1 MTEAFRFISVEKA
14 NHAVSLLCRVLE
26 VSRSGFYAWLGRG
39 PSARALEDKKIIELI
54 REIHADSRETY
65 GAPRVKAMLER
76 RQVHVGRKRVARLMR
91 QEGISGL
98 IKRKRGKS
106 TIRVPGIATA
116 PDLVR
121 REWSPTEP
129 NRLWVADITYC
140 RSWEGWLYL
149 AAVLDCHSRKVVG
162 WSLRNDLRSQLVTEA
177 VEMAVRRRRPEGGLV
192 HHSDRGSQYV
202 SLAFGERCKEAGI
215 DLSMTAGGS
224 PLDNS
229 VAESFFAT
237 LKRELVDRYSWPTRA
252 DLRVAIFEWIEVF
265 YNRQR
270 LHTTLGNYA
279 PEEFENLSL
288 NQLKEAA

>member
-1 MTEAFRFISVEKA
+1 MHRFIRAQRA
-14 NHAVSLLCRVLE
+14 NHSVATLCRVLG
-26 VSRSGFYAWLGRG
+26 VSRSGFYAARVRA
-39 PSARALEDKKIIELI
+39 PSERALQDERITQAI
-54 REIHADSRETY
+54 REIHADSRGTY
-65 GAPRVKAMLER
+65 GIPRVHAMLAR
-76 RQVHVGRKRVARLMR
+76 RGIHVGRKRVARLMR
-91 QEGISGL
+91 SEGLSGL
-98 IKRKRGKS
+98 IRRKRGKT
-106 TIRVPGIATA
+106 TIRVPGVATA

-121 REWSPTEP
+121 REWNPTEP

-162 WSLRNDLRSQLVTEA
+162 WSLRPDLRAELVTDA
-177 VEMAVRRRRPEGGLV
+177 IEMAVSRRRPDDRLI

-202 SLAFGERCKEAGI
+202 SLAFGQRCREAGI
-215 DLSMTAGGS
+215 DLSMTQGGS
-224 PLDNS
+224 PLDNA

-237 LKRELVDRYSWPTRA
+237 LKRELVDRYSWPTRN
-252 DLRVAIFEWIEVF
+252 DLRVAVFEWIEVF

-270 LHTTLGNYA
+270 IHTTLGNYA

>member
-1 MTEAFRFISVEKA
+1 
-14 NHAVSLLCRVLE
+14 VLE
-26 VSRSGFYAWLGRG
+26 VSRSGFYAWLGRE
-39 PSARALEDKKIIELI
+39 PSARAVEDERILPEIRKI
-54 REIHADSRETY
+54 HKDSRKTY
-65 GAPRVKAMLER
+65 GAPRMQAMLAR
-76 RQVHVGRKRVARLMR
+76 KGIFVGRKRVARLMR
-91 QEGISGL
+91 RAGISGL
-98 IKRKRGKS
+98 IRRKRGKT

-121 REWSPTEP
+121 REWNPTEP

-149 AAVLDCHSRKVVG
+149 AAVIDCHSRRVVG
-162 WSLRNDLRSQLVTEA
+162 WSLRNDLRAELVSDA
-177 VEMAVRRRRPEGGLV
+177 VEMAVGRRRPDNGLV

-202 SLAFGERCKEAGI
+202 SLAFGEHCREAGI
-215 DLSMTAGGS
+215 DLSMTEGGS

>member
-1 MTEAFRFISVEKA
+1 MTEIFRFISREKA

-26 VSRSGFYAWLGRG
+26 VSRSGFYAWLERG
-39 PSARALEDKKIIELI
+39 PSARAIEDERVLEAI
-54 REIHADSRETY
+54 REIHAASRETY
-65 GAPRVKAMLER
+65 GAPRVHAMLR
-76 RQVHVGRKRVARLMR
+76 RKGINVARKRVARLMR
-91 QEGISGL
+91 QAQISGL
-98 IKRKRGKS
+98 IRRKRGKT

-121 REWSPTEP
+121 RDWSPKEP

-149 AAVLDCHSRKVVG
+149 AAVVDCHSRKVVG
-162 WSLRNDLRSQLVTEA
+162 WSLRNDLRSELVGEA
-177 VEMAVRRRRPEGGLV
+177 VEMAVRRRRPQGGLV

-215 DLSMTAGGS
+215 DLSMTSGGS

-237 LKRELVDRYSWPTRA
+237 LKRELVDRFSWPTRA

-265 YNRQR
+265 YNRER

-279 PEEFENLSL
+279 PQEFEDRYLDR
-288 NQLKEAA
+288 LKEAA